1 MGSSWALCQDIGRRH
16 TAIVAGFM
24 NMMGNFG
31 GVVAA
36 YMAGTILDWRVAAHA
51 TSLGLPLDS
60 LTKAQ
65 ETAGLLEGYHWNF
78 YVFAAVHVI
87 GVLCW
92 LVVDSTKPV
101 SQDD

>member
-65 ETAGLLEGYHWNF
+65 EAAGLLEGYHWNF

-101 SQDD
+101 SQEE